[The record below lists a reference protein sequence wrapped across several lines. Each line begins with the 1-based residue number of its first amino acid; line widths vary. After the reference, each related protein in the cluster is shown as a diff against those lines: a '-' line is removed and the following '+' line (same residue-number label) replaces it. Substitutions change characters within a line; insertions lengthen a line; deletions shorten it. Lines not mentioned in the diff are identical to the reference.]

1 MYMGDIK
8 RILVLFKTHL
18 DVGFTDYAGS
28 IMQKYRTTYIPN
40 ALKTARAL
48 REEGTG
54 DRLIWTTGSFLIW
67 DYLRHASEEQ
77 RAELDEAVR
86 AGDISWHGL
95 PFTTHTELMDR
106 ELFEFGLSLSG
117 QLDKRY
123 GRRTIGAKMTDV
135 PGHTTAIVP
144 LLAGAGIRFLHIGVN
159 PASTI
164 PDVPQVFRWRYEGSE
179 VAVMYNDG
187 YGEFTR
193 IPGTDTAVYF
203 AHTGDNHGPQSPEQI
218 KSIYAGLREQYPDAE
233 LAAADMNMLAEE
245 VLAVWD
251 SLPVR
256 ECEIGDT
263 WIHGVGSDP
272 RKVRLYRHLL
282 RHKGEW
288 GCEERGAAL
297 PWLLMV
303 PEHTWGMDIKTHLAD
318 HSNYRR
324 ADFERVRTAP
334 NYARVEASWAEQ
346 RAYLGEA
353 TAALAPGH
361 RAEAEA
367 FDARACR
374 PTLEGYERVAEMTG
388 EMQAAGWRLRF
399 GDAGEL
405 RLLERDG
412 SVYADAGHRWG
423 QVLYRN
429 HSPREYAEFYAN
441 YVPRDADWARE
452 DFGKI
457 GMEDAISCAQQAVP
471 VMKGLYRRGDEFIS
485 LMEIGGACRELYGAP
500 AQLALRVTLS
510 PDEVRFELDWWDK
523 AACRVPES
531 IWCGFVPAQR
541 VEQCRVSKLGSW
553 IDPETVCGGGG
564 RHLHATDRGVRWNGG
579 CLETLDTAL
588 VSVGRPRVMPY
599 TREPVDVQ
607 EGFWFGLENNLWG
620 TNFVMWY
627 DEDASFRWVFRP

>member
-1 MYMGDIK
+1 MGDIK

-245 VLAVWD
+245 VLAAEGFGGMMGHG
-251 SLPVR
+251 L
-256 ECEIGDT
+256 G
-263 WIHGVGSDP
+263 HGVGLDIHEEPCLNLRNSQP
-272 RKVRLYRHLL
+272 LPAGAVVTVEPGVYIPGELGVRL
-282 RHKGEW
+282 
-288 GCEERGAAL
+288 
-297 PWLLMV
+297 
-303 PEHTWGMDIKTHLAD
+303 
-318 HSNYRR
+318 
-324 ADFERVRTAP
+324 
-334 NYARVEASWAEQ
+334 
-346 RAYLGEA
+346 
-353 TAALAPGH
+353 
-361 RAEAEA
+361 
-367 FDARACR
+367 
-374 PTLEGYERVAEMTG
+374 
-388 EMQAAGWRLRF
+388 
-399 GDAGEL
+399 
-405 RLLERDG
+405 
-412 SVYADAGHRWG
+412 
-423 QVLYRN
+423 
-429 HSPREYAEFYAN
+429 
-441 YVPRDADWARE
+441 E
-452 DFGKI
+452 DFGLV
-457 GMEDAISCAQQAVP
+457 GE
-471 VMKGLYRRGDEFIS
+471 
-485 LMEIGGACRELYGAP
+485 GGFENFCTLTHELI
-500 AQLALRVTLS
+500 V
-510 PDEVRFELDWWDK
+510 
-523 AACRVPES
+523 
-531 IWCGFVPAQR
+531 I
-541 VEQCRVSKLGSW
+541 
-553 IDPETVCGGGG
+553 
-564 RHLHATDRGVRWNGG
+564 
-579 CLETLDTAL
+579 
-588 VSVGRPRVMPY
+588 
-599 TREPVDVQ
+599 
-607 EGFWFGLENNLWG
+607 
-620 TNFVMWY
+620 
-627 DEDASFRWVFRP
+627 